1 VTGLIFPEVS
11 VSVISTEQTELHQM
25 MFVLFLL
32 AGYLIILKS
41 TVVKIDLDIRSVL
54 ERLMIVFV
62 SVLRMKST
70 LTISSIT
77 IFWNQQQ

>member
-1 VTGLIFPEVS
+1 MTGLIFPEVS

-32 AGYLIILKS
+32 AGCLILLKS

-70 LTISSIT
+70 LTI
-77 IFWNQQQ
+77 